1 MRGKMEIEILWI
13 LACDYEFP
21 NGHSNRNDGIYVG
34 SSLLGEADVSFGMW
48 VLTDPSPFFRL
59 KKMVW
64 LQTKSMHLG
73 TLVGFKLLF
82 SPPKF

>member
-1 MRGKMEIEILWI
+1 MEIEILWI

-48 VLTDPSPFFRL
+48 VLTDPSPFFR
-59 KKMVW
+59 
-64 LQTKSMHLG
+64 
-73 TLVGFKLLF
+73 
-82 SPPKF
+82 

>member
-59 KKMVW
+59 KKN
-64 LQTKSMHLG
+64 G
-73 TLVGFKLLF
+73 LVTNKIDASRNFGWV
-82 SPPKF
+82 